1 VNIQVQRI
9 YENRILYRGKQSFFA
24 AMGTYF
30 VIFCSTM
37 SNALPLESDY
47 GRGEGLQTDFQ

>member
-1 VNIQVQRI
+1 MS
-9 YENRILYRGKQSFFA
+9 YRGKQSLFA

-47 GRGEGLQTDFQ
+47 GRGEGLQSDFQ

>member
-1 VNIQVQRI
+1 MP
-9 YENRILYRGKQSFFA
+9 YRGKQSLFA

-37 SNALPLESDY
+37 SNALPLEAITEEVKVVQSAKC
-47 GRGEGLQTDFQ
+47 G